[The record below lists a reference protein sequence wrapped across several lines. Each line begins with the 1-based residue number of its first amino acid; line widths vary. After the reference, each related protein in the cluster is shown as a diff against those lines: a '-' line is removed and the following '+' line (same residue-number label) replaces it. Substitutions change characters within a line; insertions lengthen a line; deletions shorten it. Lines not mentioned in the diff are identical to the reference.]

1 MRIETSDLNYKIEL
15 TFFGLKI
22 HLEVEE
28 IEHIEKTNCKSVRCP
43 AEWVYFGPCCDPGDL

>member
-15 TFFGLKI
+15 TFFDLEI
-22 HLEVEE
+22 RLEV
-28 IEHIEKTNCKSVRCP
+28 EHIEKTNCKSVRCP